1 MHSSATT
8 VSRSSCSSLPPRRLC
23 PSDGAAAIKFGG
35 GRQEKKRGRKTRKL
49 KGEELC
55 AQAVFNLATMLVVDI
70 RRPLLWLLRLLPLLG
85 VSALRHSGIE
95 AVRNFRPV
103 SPSLP
108 GIYRSASLEQA
119 TAADAAFL
127 LDGAKIR
134 TVIDLR
140 NEDEIAKAR
149 KGATPAGRQL
159 LAAFDDGALVGAGC
173 VASVGGG
180 RLRRVHVPLLSEIDG
195 FFDEVAAR
203 LSPLKKAEALMY
215 RTVDMK
221 RYNRLLYDEVLFEF
235 LTLTHFPHM
244 SPPILPIYQRIFCF
258 FSLR

>member
-1 MHSSATT
+1 
-8 VSRSSCSSLPPRRLC
+8 
-23 PSDGAAAIKFGG
+23 
-35 GRQEKKRGRKTRKL
+35 
-49 KGEELC
+49 
-55 AQAVFNLATMLVVDI
+55 MLVVDI

-244 SPPILPIYQRIFCF
+244 SHPILPIYQRIFCF